1 MLSRLNLFLGEAG
14 PLRSAIIVLGVL
26 ILFSIIMPLI
36 TGLHAQMPADL
47 TPNFN
52 KVSFAKAIE
61 DSIAGKAVIVDLRTR
76 AKREE
81 SPVKG
86 GAITAPESGN
96 DSEWKKLMPLMESLV
111 GTPVYVILPPDATRN
126 KAFRKLRSFKLN
138 LFVVE
143 KKY

>member
-1 MLSRLNLFLGEAG
+1 MSSRLNLFLGEAG

-47 TPNFN
+47 TPNFE
-52 KVSFAKAIE
+52 KISFAQAIE
-61 DSIAGKAVIVDLRTR
+61 DSLAGKAVIVDLRPQ
-76 AKREE
+76 AKREKD
-81 SPVKG
+81 PIKG
-86 GAITAPESGN
+86 GTITAPESGN
-96 DSEWKKLMPLMESLV
+96 DSEWKNLMPLMESLAD
-111 GTPVYVILPPDATRN
+111 TPVYVILPPDAERN

-138 LFVVE
+138 LLVVE